1 MGNQT
6 VRNLCGMGN
15 GCIRN
20 LTDWICDCVAFG
32 WIDHETDSMKCHKR
46 KKFDC
51 AIHWCPKN
59 WMT

>member
-1 MGNQT
+1 MWYGEW
-6 VRNLCGMGN
+6 
-15 GCIRN
+15 CIRN